1 MLPSHLCYLVTSILL
16 PAQAL
21 LLEDQSFS
29 LSIDSSEAGLQEEM
43 LQRMWS
49 RVIPDFETLWK
60 VLKSFVIVLEFG
72 ESAFWREN
80 IMEDVDRSKL
90 RVRLGSEKCSC
101 IDLTCGQM
109 TTLEKFNWPL
119 HNHRNILDFFL
130 RYFRIIV
137 KNIKHCHTRCCN
149 DNNLDSNLDNNPDD
163 QSEAISDN
171 SWQNKTSQE
180 LRMLSRSLSVYYCL
194 LVSTSVY

>member
-1 MLPSHLCYLVTSILL
+1 MFLKKPHSGWPFSPRHQSRPSSNDSSPILFLYLPLQSVERNSVLAESQELTLRDKMLPSHLCYLVTSILL

-29 LSIDSSEAGLQEEM
+29 LSIDSSEAGSQEEM

-72 ESAFWREN
+72 KSAFWREN

-119 HNHRNILDFFL
+119 HNHRNILDIF
-130 RYFRIIV
+130 
-137 KNIKHCHTRCCN
+137 
-149 DNNLDSNLDNNPDD
+149 
-163 QSEAISDN
+163 
-171 SWQNKTSQE
+171 
-180 LRMLSRSLSVYYCL
+180 
-194 LVSTSVY
+194 